1 MLWWF
6 LGIVLL
12 IVAGSAAFLI
22 RRVYLRPWQDFEHL
36 LTTIGRGE
44 QPPTFLL
51 RGTSHARRVGLALEQ
66 LLDRQRELDRQ
77 VTKDA
82 AEVRAVFAALT
93 DGLLVVDS
101 TLRISIC
108 NPAFENLYGR
118 SRIEPGTSL
127 LDVVR
132 DSDVIEPIRAA
143 LEEPRLRTAE
153 VLAADRKRQLQLTA
167 VPVTDRNA
175 KAGGVVA
182 LFHDI
187 SLLKQA
193 DEIRRDFVA
202 NVSHEL
208 RTPLSIFHGNLETL
222 LEAGDLDENETRHIY
237 EVMKRH
243 SDRLN
248 LLVNDLL
255 SLARL
260 ESTEATLQ
268 LREINLRDF
277 LDRMTR
283 DWTKRLAPKNLRL
296 DLDIPE
302 NFPFV
307 RADESRLEE
316 VIHNLLDNAVKYS
329 QENGRILIQAAAPDQ
344 EVVLLVRDEGIGIS
358 PADLPR
364 IFERFY
370 RADRARSRELGGTGL
385 GLSIVKHIAQLHGG
399 HVEAESGLG
408 QGTTIRVIL
417 PWHAAT
423 DVHRQSGSDLV
434 T

>member
-1 MLWWF
+1 MHWW
-6 LGIVLL
+6 
-12 IVAGSAAFLI
+12 IVAIALLLVVAAAFFLQ
-22 RRVYLRPWQDFEHL
+22 RLYLRPWQELEHL
-36 LTTIGRGE
+36 LTRIGRGE

-51 RGTSHARRVGLALEQ
+51 SGTPRARRVGLALEQ
-66 LLDRQRELDRQ
+66 LLARQRALDRQ
-77 VTKDA
+77 VSKDA
-82 AEVRAVFAALT
+82 AEVRAVLSALT

-101 TLRISIC
+101 TQHILIC
-108 NPAFENLYGR
+108 NPAFEKLYVQ
-118 SRIEPGTSL
+118 SPIAAGTPL
-127 LDVVR
+127 LDVIR

-143 LEEPRLRTAE
+143 LDQAKARVAE
-153 VLAADRKRQLQLTA
+153 VIAPDRKKQLQVTV
-167 VPVTDRNA
+167 VPITGQDGGA
-175 KAGGVVA
+175 SGVVA

-187 SLLKQA
+187 SRLKQV

-222 LEAGDLDENETRHIY
+222 LEAGDLDEKETRHIY

-260 ESTEATLQ
+260 ESKEANLQ
-268 LREINLRDF
+268 LAEIRLPDF
-277 LDRMTR
+277 LEEVAR
-283 DWTKRLAPKNLRL
+283 DWKKRLAGKNLRL
-296 DLDIPE
+296 ELEVPD
-302 NFPFV
+302 NFPTL
-307 RADESRLEE
+307 RADERRLEE
-316 VIHNLLDNAVKYS
+316 VVHNLLDNAVKYS
-329 QENGRILIQAAAPDQ
+329 PQNGRILIQASAPNQ
-344 EVVLLVRDEGIGIS
+344 EVVLSVCDAGVGIAAGE
-358 PADLPR
+358 LPR

-399 HVEAESGLG
+399 RVEAESVIG

-417 PWHAAT
+417 PNPPQTNPGRAA
-423 DVHRQSGSDLV
+423 RAL
-434 T
+434 

>member
-1 MLWWF
+1 MLWWT
-6 LGIVLL
+6 LAIALL
-12 IVAGSAAFLI
+12 LLVTAAFVLQ
-22 RRVYLRPWQDFEHL
+22 RLYLRPWRELEHL
-36 LTTIGRGE
+36 LTRIGRGE

-51 RGTSHARRVGLALEQ
+51 GGITQARRVGLALER
-66 LLDRQRELDRQ
+66 LLARQRELDRQ
-77 VTKDA
+77 VSKDA
-82 AEVRAVFAALT
+82 AEVRAVLAALT

-101 TLRISIC
+101 TQHILIC
-108 NPAFENLYGR
+108 NPAFEKLYGQ
-118 SRIEPGTSL
+118 SRVATGTAV
-127 LDVVR
+127 LDIIR

-143 LEEPRLRTAE
+143 LDQARARIVEVTAP
-153 VLAADRKRQLQLTA
+153 DRKTQLQLTA
-167 VPVTDRNA
+167 VPITQNGEA
-175 KAGGVVA
+175 SGVVA
-182 LFHDI
+182 VFHDI
-187 SLLKQA
+187 SRLKQA

-260 ESTEATLQ
+260 ESKEANLQ
-268 LREINLRDF
+268 LAEIKLRDF
-277 LDRMTR
+277 LEGVTR
-283 DWTKRLAPKNLRL
+283 DWAKRLAEKNLRL
-296 DLDIPE
+296 ELEVPDH
-302 NFPFV
+302 FPTV
-307 RADESRLEE
+307 NADERRLEE
-316 VIHNLLDNAVKYS
+316 VVHNLLDNAVKYS
-329 QENGRILIQAAAPDQ
+329 HQNGRILIQAAAPDQ
-344 EVVLLVRDEGIGIS
+344 DLMLSVRDEGVGI
-358 PADLPR
+358 AANDLPR

-399 HVEAESGLG
+399 RVEAESVVG

-417 PWHAAT
+417 PNPL
-423 DVHRQSGSDLV
+423 QDL
-434 T
+434 

>member
-1 MLWWF
+1 MHWWIF
-6 LGIVLL
+6 GIGLL
-12 IVAGSAAFLI
+12 LVVAAIFFMQRAWLQ
-22 RRVYLRPWQDFEHL
+22 PWNELEQI
-36 LTTIGRGE
+36 LTRIGRGE

-51 RGTSHARRVGLALEQ
+51 TGNAQIRRIGLALEQ
-66 LLDRQRELDRQ
+66 LLIRQRALDRQ
-77 VTKDA
+77 VSKDA
-82 AEVRAVFAALT
+82 AEVRAVLAALT

-101 TLRISIC
+101 TQHILIC
-108 NPAFENLYGR
+108 NPAFEKLYGK
-118 SRIEPGTSL
+118 SRIAAGTAL
-127 LDVVR
+127 LDIIR

-143 LEEPRLRTAE
+143 LDQAQARVAE
-153 VLAADRKRQLQLTA
+153 VSAPDRKKQLQLTA
-167 VPVTDRNA
+167 IPITGQNG
-175 KAGGVVA
+175 KASGVVA

-187 SLLKQA
+187 SRLKQA

-243 SDRLN
+243 SDRLT

-260 ESTEATLQ
+260 ESKEANLQ
-268 LREINLRDF
+268 LTEINMRDF
-277 LDRMTR
+277 LEDVTR
-283 DWTKRLAPKNLRL
+283 DWAKSLAGKNLRL
-296 DLDIPE
+296 ELEVPD
-302 NFPFV
+302 NFPTV
-307 RADESRLEE
+307 HADERRLEE
-316 VIHNLLDNAVKYS
+316 VVHNLLDNAVKYS
-329 QENGRILIQAAAPDQ
+329 PQNGRVVINTDAPDQ
-344 EVVLLVRDEGIGIS
+344 EVVLSVSDEGVGIS
-358 PADLPR
+358 AQDLPR

-399 HVEAESGLG
+399 RVEAESMVG

-417 PWHAAT
+417 PNPPP
-423 DVHRQSGSDLV
+423 RL
-434 T
+434 